1 MIKARIL
8 VYVADGMT
16 FFVTRSVFVLYG
28 LPSMIFWEYASPIPG
43 SALSCA
49 FVAELIS
56 TRLAAAGGVVCAT
69 MAWVTEGLAPNCAA
83 AAPPRRP
90 NVSEMLHQLK
100 AVASIQGQSL
110 HDPR

>member
-1 MIKARIL
+1 
-8 VYVADGMT
+8 
-16 FFVTRSVFVLYG
+16 
-28 LPSMIFWEYASPIPG
+28 MIFCEYASPIPG

-90 NVSEMLHQLK
+90 NVSRMVKLFCDRPLNFVVSMIVLLVLISNLGCSEMLHQWK
-100 AVASIQGQSL
+100 AVASIRGQSL